1 METFLFKAKRPTGQV
16 VSGKVQAKDK
26 NEVIYLLNAKKLEV
40 IHIEMKKRMF
50 QLGSGGTGG
59 ISSKSLVH
67 FTRQMAFLINAGV
80 PVVQSLQIMKRITK
94 DEVLKQVV
102 TDLANSIEKGSTF
115 ANALASYP
123 SIFSSTF
130 VSIIEAGE
138 MGGSLD
144 IMLNRLAEYIEES
157 AKLKSRMLKAMMYPS
172 FVLSVG
178 MIIVVVIMV
187 KVVPQFTS
195 IFSSS
200 NMKLPPLTQLL
211 ISISDAFRYN
221 LIWIIVF
228 GFFIPFCFILYLRS
242 PMGRSL
248 KDQLLMITPVI
259 GPLVLK
265 NSLARFSRTFACL
278 LLGGVN
284 VADALKTSGLT
295 SNNFFIEK
303 SITNVRNEVMRG
315 KSIASSLKKEPIIPT
330 LIADMVAIG
339 EETGNTEATLTKV
352 AEFYEEQVKT
362 TSNAISELIQPVLI
376 AVLGGL
382 VGFIV
387 IALYLPIFKLPGVAG
402 GF

>member
-1 METFLFKAKRPTGQV
+1 MNTFLFKAKRPSGQV
-16 VSGKVQAKDK
+16 VSGKVQAKNK
-26 NEVIYLLNAKKLEV
+26 NEVIYLLNAKKMEV
-40 IHIEMKKRMF
+40 VHIEMKKKMF

-59 ISSKSLVH
+59 VSSKSLVN

-94 DEVLKQVV
+94 DVVLQRVV
-102 TDLANSIEKGSTF
+102 VDLANTIEKGSTF
-115 ANALASYP
+115 ANALADYP
-123 SIFSSTF
+123 SIFSNTF
-130 VSIIEAGE
+130 ISIIEAGE
-138 MGGSLD
+138 VGGSLD

-157 AKLKSRMLKAMMYPS
+157 EKLKARMLKAMIYPS
-172 FVLSVG
+172 FVLSIG
-178 MIIVVVIMV
+178 LIIVIVIMV
-187 KVVPQFTS
+187 KVVPKFTS
-195 IFSSS
+195 IFATSD
-200 NMKLPPLTQLL
+200 MKLPPLTQLL
-211 ISISDAFRYN
+211 ITISDGFRYN
-221 LIWIIVF
+221 LIWIIVC
-228 GFFIPFCFILYLRS
+228 GFFVPFCFFLYLRS

-248 KDQLLMITPVI
+248 KDQLLMLTPVL

-278 LLGGVN
+278 LSGGVN
-284 VADALKTSGLT
+284 VGDALKTSGLT

-303 SITNVRNEVMRG
+303 SIHNVRNEVMRG
-315 KSIASSLKKEPIIPT
+315 KSIAGSLKKEPIIPP
-330 LIADMVAIG
+330 LISDMVAIG

>member
-1 METFLFKAKRPTGQV
+1 MNTFLFKARKSNGQV
-16 VSGKVQAKDK
+16 VSGKVKAKSK
-26 NEVIYLLNAKKLEV
+26 NEVIYLLNAKKLDPV
-40 IHIEMKKRMF
+40 HIEVQKKMF
-50 QLGSGGTGG
+50 NLGTGG
-59 ISSKSLVH
+59 IGGVSAKNLVN

-80 PVVQSLQIMKRITK
+80 PVVQSLQIMKKIIK
-94 DEVLKQVV
+94 DPVLKNVV
-102 TDLANSIEKGSTF
+102 VDLADSIEKGSTF
-115 ANALASYP
+115 ASALSAYP
-123 SIFSSTF
+123 SIFSNIF
-130 VSIIEAGE
+130 VSIVEAGE

-144 IMLNRLAEYIEES
+144 IMLNRLAEYTEES
-157 AKLKSRMLKAMMYPS
+157 EKLKSRMLKAMIYPS
-172 FVLSVG
+172 FVLTIG

-195 IFSSS
+195 IFTSS

-211 ISISDAFRYN
+211 VTISDAFRNHLLY
-221 LIWIIVF
+221 IIIG
-228 GFFIPFCFILYLRS
+228 GFFIPFCFVIYLRS
-242 PMGRSL
+242 PVGRPL
-248 KDQLLMITPVI
+248 KDQLLMLLPII

-278 LLGGVN
+278 LSGGVN
-284 VADALKTSGLT
+284 VAEALSTAGLT
-295 SNNFFIEK
+295 SNNVFIEK
-303 SITNVRNEVMRG
+303 SIKNVRSQVMKG
-315 KSIASSLKKEPIIPT
+315 KSIAHSLQKERIIPS
-330 LIADMVAIG
+330 LISDMVAIG

-362 TSNAISELIQPVLI
+362 TSNAISELIQPFLI

>member
-1 METFLFKAKRPTGQV
+1 MGTFLFKARRPTGEV
-16 VSGKVQAKDK
+16 VSGKVQAKTK
-26 NEVIYLLNAKKLEV
+26 NEVIYLLNSKKLEV
-40 IHIEMKKRMF
+40 IHIEMKKNVF
-50 QLGSGGTGG
+50 QLGSGGVGG

-94 DEVLKQVV
+94 DLTLQKVV
-102 TDLANSIEKGSTF
+102 ADLANSIEKGSTF
-115 ANALASYP
+115 ANALAEYP

-138 MGGSLD
+138 VGGSLD

-157 AKLKSRMLKAMMYPS
+157 EKLKSKMLKAMMYPS

-178 MIIVVVIMV
+178 LIIVVVIMV

-200 NMKLPPLTQLL
+200 DVKLPPLTQLL

-242 PMGRSL
+242 SSGRYL
-248 KDQLLMITPVI
+248 KDQLLMLMPVI

-278 LLGGVN
+278 LSGGVN
-284 VADALKTSGLT
+284 VADALKTSGLV

-303 SITNVRNEVMRG
+303 SIKNVRNEIVRG

-330 LIADMVAIG
+330 LISDMVAIG

>member
-1 METFLFKAKRPTGQV
+1 MGTFLFKARRPTGEV
-16 VSGKVQAKDK
+16 VSGKVQAKTK
-26 NEVIYLLNAKKLEV
+26 NEVIYLLNSKKLEV
-40 IHIEMKKRMF
+40 IHVEMKKNVF
-50 QLGSGGTGG
+50 QLGSGGVGG

-94 DEVLKQVV
+94 DLILQKVV
-102 TDLANSIEKGSTF
+102 ADLANSIEKGSTF
-115 ANALASYP
+115 ANALAEYP

-138 MGGSLD
+138 VGGSLD

-157 AKLKSRMLKAMMYPS
+157 EKLKSKMLKAMMYPS

-178 MIIVVVIMV
+178 LIIVVVIMV

-200 NMKLPPLTQLL
+200 DVKLPPLTQLL

-242 PMGRSL
+242 SSGRYL
-248 KDQLLMITPVI
+248 KDQLLMLMPVI

-278 LLGGVN
+278 LSGGVN
-284 VADALKTSGLT
+284 VADALKTSGLV

-303 SITNVRNEVMRG
+303 SIKNVRNEIVRG

-330 LIADMVAIG
+330 LISDMVAIG